1 MKIWWTNKQDK
12 ENLSKTKFYGGECPT
27 IYSIVQNNVRG
38 NLFKDIANAPTGVGN
53 HCPTMG
59 HVRKLVQLFYGRPR
73 TSVLGLILVQFI
85 IALQQGQTAIRKKVV
100 NLIRKKRWNCDH
112 AKSLLRTAAQEVT
125 LPLSSS
131 VRSSRF
137 FLF

>member
-1 MKIWWTNKQDK
+1 M
-12 ENLSKTKFYGGECPT
+12 
-27 IYSIVQNNVRG
+27 
-38 NLFKDIANAPTGVGN
+38 FKDIANAPTGVGN
-53 HCPTMG
+53 HCLTMG

-73 TSVLGLILVQFI
+73 TSVLVLILVQFI
-85 IALQQGQTAIRKKVV
+85 IALQQRQTAIRKKVV

-137 FLF
+137 FYFNVFSYFLFFFFLLLTQVFP